1 MSSALLP
8 TDPCKPRAVT
18 GGSSKLKA
26 DACFLFGPFELVPEQ
41 ALLLEDGVPV
51 RLGSRAF
58 EILMLLVDR
67 SPEVVSHRDIL
78 DHVWPDTSVDE
89 VNLRVNLSA
98 LRKSLHERERNQR
111 YIINTPG
118 FGYRFAAPVVRRQR
132 PETASTPHS
141 SILSSLT
148 PLLGR
153 DEAAQTIARELRERR
168 FVTVTGPGGVGKT
181 SVAREVARQLS
192 CEYRDGAYLVD
203 LTAVSDADRISASL
217 RSGLQLTPL
226 QDSDLPC
233 LFQELR
239 ERQVVIVLDNC
250 EHCVEA
256 AAHLAEDLLKTSS
269 ASAVLATCRE
279 PLRAEGEWVF
289 RLTGL
294 ETPPR
299 SSVLTSAVALEFP
312 AIRLFVE
319 RADAGAGPFVL
330 TDAEAPALAELCIRL
345 DGIPLA
351 IELAAA
357 RVGVFGIAGLTERL
371 GHSFALLTR
380 GRRTAQPRHKSMQAT
395 LDWSFDLLSTAERML
410 LTRLSIFRTSFTE
423 EAATAIAACDK
434 VTTSDVVLGLTELT
448 EKSLAIAKLHGSTV
462 LYRLLETT
470 RIYAIGKLSKHPE
483 RDEICRRH
491 TQYLRTLRTTAGDV
505 AFTDAARTEEH
516 FRFTDEIRTA
526 SISSFSDG

>member
-8 TDPCKPRAVT
+8 TDPSKSRAAIT
-18 GGSSKLKA
+18 GSSKPKA
-26 DACFLFGPFELVPEQ
+26 DVCFFFGPFELLPEQ
-41 ALLLEDGVPV
+41 TLLLEEGVPV
-51 RLGSRAF
+51 RMGSRAF
-58 EILMLLVDR
+58 EMLTLLVDR
-67 SPEVVSHRDIL
+67 SPEVVSHREIL

-98 LRKSLHERERNQR
+98 LRKVLRERQRDLR
-111 YIINTPG
+111 YIVNTPG
-118 FGYRFAAPVVRRQR
+118 CGYRFAAPVTRRQR
-132 PETASTPHS
+132 PQTANTTHF

-153 DEAAQTIARELRERR
+153 DEAAQTLTRELRDRR

-181 SVAREVARQLS
+181 RVAREVAHQLS
-192 CEYRDGAYLVD
+192 CDYRDGAYLVD
-203 LTAVSDADRISASL
+203 LTAVSDANRLPSAL
-217 RSGLQLTPL
+217 RSGLQLAPL
-226 QDSDLPC
+226 QDADLPS
-233 LFQELR
+233 LLQELR
-239 ERQVVIVLDNC
+239 EREAVIVLDNC

-256 AAHLAEDLLKTSS
+256 AAHLAEDFLKISPT
-269 ASAVLATCRE
+269 SAVLATCRE

-289 RLTGL
+289 RLAGL

-299 SSVLTSAVALEFP
+299 SSVLTSAEALEYP

-319 RADAGAGPFVL
+319 RADAEAEPFVL
-330 TDAEAPALAELCIRL
+330 TDAEAPILAELCSRL

-357 RVGVFGIAGLTERL
+357 RVGVFGIAGLAARL
-371 GHSFALLTR
+371 GYSFALLTR

-395 LDWSFDLLSTAERML
+395 LDWSFNLLSTAERML
-410 LTRLSIFRTSFTE
+410 LTRLSIFRTPFTE
-423 EAATAIAACDK
+423 EAATAIVACDK

-448 EKSLAIAKLHGSTV
+448 EKSLAIARLHGSTV

-470 RIYAIGKLSKHPE
+470 RVYATGKLSKHPE

-491 TQYLRTLRTTAGDV
+491 DQYFRTLRTT
-505 AFTDAARTEEH
+505 TE
-516 FRFTDEIRTA
+516 DI
-526 SISSFSDG
+526 